1 MYPDD
6 NGKRELRYLI
16 FRLTN
21 IQYDKLNNL
30 SSKFGKLEFE
40 IENHNLT
47 NSEMRKEIKLFDTQV
62 KTWRELTKSKEVAVE
77 ALVGGSRYFC
87 E

>member
-1 MYPDD
+1 MP
-6 NGKRELRYLI
+6 L
-16 FRLTN
+16 
-21 IQYDKLNNL
+21 
-30 SSKFGKLEFE
+30 KFGKLEGV
-40 IENHNLT
+40 IKNYNLT
-47 NSEMRKEIKLFDTQV
+47 NSELKKEIKLYDMQV